1 MGFKIKEL
9 HIMESQKSMKPGL
22 YSKGIRLDIYA
33 KDEQGNAYDIEMQLL
48 DTGELDLRSRY
59 YHSEMDRHQIQVGQK
74 YSELQESI
82 VIFVCNFD
90 MFKRIEVF
98 THLRHYVW
106 RIQRYIYRTRER
118 QYLLT

>member
-1 MGFKIKEL
+1 MGRTIDFEKIQLTDDIMFSSVLGNPEHCQEFLERILGFKIKEL

-74 YSELQESI
+74 YSEL
-82 VIFVCNFD
+82 
-90 MFKRIEVF
+90 
-98 THLRHYVW
+98 
-106 RIQRYIYRTRER
+106 
-118 QYLLT
+118 